1 MARIGNCQ
9 CPYCYCPFPGKPGIQ
24 VDNKYICWRCKPHL
38 AQGMGA
44 GGTHGNGNLL
54 KG

>member
-24 VDNKYICWRCKPHL
+24 VDNKYICWRCKPHFISEH
-38 AQGMGA
+38 QKSIKYG
-44 GGTHGNGNLL
+44 
-54 KG
+54 